1 MRNSPSILRK
11 TLGYVM
17 MILLLVACNSNKK
30 SEAAPINSEQD
41 VNVNK
46 SEAPL
51 QEAITSRSHFSKD
64 TIVIEGMQFHPAEL
78 HIKKGDTVVW
88 INKDIVTH
96 DATEF
101 PDKEWTSGPL
111 ASGSSWKM
119 KVDKSYDYF
128 CSIHIT
134 MKGKL
139 IVDP

>member
-1 MRNSPSILRK
+1 MTNSQSILR
-11 TLGYVM
+11 TSLGYVII
-17 MILLLVACNSNKK
+17 ILLLACNSNKK
-30 SEAAPINSEQD
+30 QEIAPIKIEDD
-41 VNVNK
+41 VRVNE
-46 SEAPL
+46 SDAQT
-51 QEAITSRSHFSKD
+51 QERMNTSSHSGMD
-64 TIVIEGMQFHPAEL
+64 TIVINGMQFHPAEL

-88 INKDIVTH
+88 INRDIVVH

-111 ASGSSWKM
+111 ATGSSWKM

-134 MKGKL
+134 MKGNL